1 MSKIDTEEIPS
12 CMGDVYPR
20 FGTNSENS
28 VLRFLC
34 YPTPLFVKS
43 LV

>member
-12 CMGDVYPR
+12 SIRDVCTG
-20 FGTNSENS
+20 FVTNSENY